1 MIKSINP
8 YYNEVYRRGSDAIMN
23 TLHKENSLFFK
34 EENKRMKELIWKLL
48 LGMSSSKDIQMWEA
62 EVKTLDKDISD
73 EYTYSLCREAETFFL
88 EYLLIHYPEHQVLQE
103 HFCSTDVVLQERELV
118 VHTMFVRILIEIK
131 ELNVL
136 EEDFTYLLD
145 DIGQIYRMNKME
157 VLSFAKEL
165 RGNLN
170 SITPKEQELHLRIN
184 ALSRFANII

>member
-1 MIKSINP
+1 
-8 YYNEVYRRGSDAIMN
+8 MN
-23 TLHKENSLFFK
+23 TLHKENSLFFR

-48 LGMSSSKDIQMWEA
+48 LGMSSSKDIHMWEA
-62 EVKTLDKDISD
+62 EVKTLDKAISD

-103 HFCSTDVVLQERELV
+103 HFRSTDVVLQERELV
-118 VHTMFVRILIEIK
+118 VHTMFARVLVEIK

-165 RGNLN
+165 RSNLN